1 MKAKGQK
8 AVSPDDNDN
17 VSHST
22 PLTPAKAAS
31 KVHNMSLQ
39 HNDSPVV
46 AATTGSSPPSA
57 AAVRT
62 FKRAAVACKACNLR
76 KVRCTVTLSGPPC
89 ANCSVDGITCEVL
102 SRKRRRNSDQLPM
115 NPTPGGGGENTLII
129 IPQRAQPRRRLVEP
143 QTPGPSSGT
152 LENEE
157 AVESRDDRFTSA
169 PPEDHRRTT
178 PQVNGGPR
186 SSTSPRAAE
195 TRSVGGGP
203 SAPTTRPYD
212 AVRALLP
219 AKGHR
224 PPDLSDATEDSSAY
238 AETLEGGKNR
248 EDGCV
253 PFYPGDQR
261 GPAFLIDICEPNR
274 SSKDNHFLVPM
285 PSIKALSPEDVN
297 YLRMKGAF
305 TLHPPHIR
313 EAMIRCY
320 FHYVHPFAPILDAS
334 EFITEYEKGRKSL
347 LLLWSMF
354 IAAASFVDE
363 SLLTEDFFPSRKA
376 LKRAMYQRAKAMYD
390 ADYEKDKVTLIQSVF
405 LMGHWYT
412 STDDRAGPW
421 HWNGIAIS
429 LSHTIG
435 LHRLHMPANQQAS
448 QGTKPFWR
456 RLWWSLYS
464 REVWLS
470 LGLGRPMRIALDDFD
485 TSMPVASDADVL
497 APEVKGQLGQKYLP
511 EEMKFLFDT
520 WLAFIGLSVT
530 LSNVLATNYRA
541 KGVKPSRMEIEQS
554 ENQIRGFQ
562 YRVPEAGSHSRVVAS
577 HIYQFKLYFETS
589 IIVLYRPFI
598 LDTPREIPAAD
609 QGSWR
614 TFACQKTRT
623 AASNASAAMNS
634 MMAEDLIRLCHTIT
648 VIALVPPMQI
658 HLFESTSSKQMARQ
672 MGRHNLALCMVA
684 MDEMRK
690 SYISADASY
699 KLFETAINKVD
710 NAPPH
715 EQHQPSP
722 AAAALTPDTTAF
734 ASWPDGYGLGTAGII
749 SDMWSPLPNA
759 YADNAS
765 ISGTH
770 TDSWLDIQTMDRLW
784 TLDDFSLP

>member
-1 MKAKGQK
+1 MSQQSRPQQQSQGED
-8 AVSPDDNDN
+8 S
-17 VSHST
+17 ST
-22 PLTPAKAAS
+22 SAS
-31 KVHNMSLQ
+31 ASA
-39 HNDSPVV
+39 S
-46 AATTGSSPPSA
+46 ASA
-57 AAVRT
+57 AAAPLPSGMRT

-102 SRKRRRNSDQLPM
+102 SRKRRRNSDQLPA
-115 NPTPGGGGENTLII
+115 NPGAEGPLLIV
-129 IPQRAQPRRRLVEP
+129 PQRGQPRRRLLEP
-143 QTPGPSSGT
+143 QTPDPLPPPDRRGSVEVG
-152 LENEE
+152 E
-157 AVESRDDRFTSA
+157 ARDNRVTSA
-169 PPEDHRRTT
+169 PPEHNRHE
-178 PQVNGGPR
+178 GASGEMG
-186 SSTSPRAAE
+186 SSPLPGLADANYAP
-195 TRSVGGGP
+195 GA
-203 SAPTTRPYD
+203 SAPVSLPYD
-212 AVRALLP
+212 AVRAPDNQRALP
-219 AKGHR
+219 D
-224 PPDLSDATEDSSAY
+224 PSDATEDSSAY
-238 AETLEGGKNR
+238 AETLEGGKAH

-285 PSIKALSPEDVN
+285 PSIKALAPEDVN

-305 TLHPPHIR
+305 TLPPARIR
-313 EAMIRCY
+313 DELLRCY

-334 EFITEYEKGRKSL
+334 EFITEYEKGRRSL

-354 IAAASFVDE
+354 IAAASFIDD
-363 SLLTEDFFPSRKA
+363 SLLTDDFYKSRRS
-376 LKRAMYQRAKAMYD
+376 LKRAMYQRAKALYD

-435 LHRLHMPANQQAS
+435 LHRLSAPANQQGAS

-456 RLWWSLYS
+456 RLWWSLHC

-485 TSMPVASDADVL
+485 TPVPAPCDADVL
-497 APEVKGQLGQKYLP
+497 SPDVANDLGKKYLP
-511 EEMKFLFDT
+511 GELGFLFDI
-520 WLAFIGLSVT
+520 WIAFVELSVV
-530 LSNVLATNYRA
+530 LANVLATNYRA
-541 KGVKPSRMEIEQS
+541 KGVKPRRADIELS
-554 ENQIRGFQ
+554 ESQIREFQ
-562 YRVPEAGSHSRVVAS
+562 SRVPDGVNQSRVVAS

-589 IIVLYRPFI
+589 IIILYRPFI
-598 LDTPREIPAAD
+598 LDTPREVPAAD

-623 AASNASAAMNS
+623 AASNASAAMNT
-634 MMAEDLIRLCHTIT
+634 MMAEDLIRLCHTLT

-658 HLFESTSSKQMARQ
+658 HLFESTSSKPMARQ

-690 SYISADASY
+690 SYISAEASY
-699 KLFETAINKVD
+699 KLFETAIAKVD
-710 NAPPH
+710 NAAAPR
-715 EQHQPSP
+715 QDQQPSP
-722 AAAALTPDTTAF
+722 AITATTPDGTTTSGGAF
-734 ASWPDGYGLGTAGII
+734 ADWPDGYGLGSAGVI

-759 YADNAS
+759 YQDCS

-770 TDSWLDIQTMDRLW
+770 TDAWLDIQSMDRPW
-784 TLDDFSLP
+784 TLDDFDLP

>member
-1 MKAKGQK
+1 MSQQQQQQQQYNEPSSAT
-8 AVSPDDNDN
+8 ASA
-17 VSHST
+17 
-22 PLTPAKAAS
+22 PA
-31 KVHNMSLQ
+31 
-39 HNDSPVV
+39 
-46 AATTGSSPPSA
+46 SSPP
-57 AAVRT
+57 AVRT

-102 SRKRRRNSDQLPM
+102 SRKRRRNSDQLP
-115 NPTPGGGGENTLII
+115 THPGGGPAGGENPLII
-129 IPQRAQPRRRLVEP
+129 IPQRGQPKRRLLEP
-143 QTPGPSSGT
+143 QTAGPYPREKSESSEKRNVRGG
-152 LENEE
+152 
-157 AVESRDDRFTSA
+157 SA
-169 PPEDHRRTT
+169 PLEEHRHGNDGPGSPT
-178 PQVNGGPR
+178 PPGLLARNN
-186 SSTSPRAAE
+186 
-195 TRSVGGGP
+195 SVGDA
-203 SAPTTRPYD
+203 SAHTTRPYD

-219 AKGHR
+219 VKNQPSA
-224 PPDLSDATEDSSAY
+224 PDPSDATEDSSAY

-285 PSIKALSPEDVN
+285 PSIKALAPEDVN
-297 YLRMKGAF
+297 YLRSKGAF
-305 TLHPPHIR
+305 TLPPARVR

-320 FHYVHPFAPILDAS
+320 FHYVHPFAPILDAN

-363 SLLTEDFFPSRKA
+363 NLLTEDFYTSRRA
-376 LKRAMYQRAKAMYD
+376 LKRGMYQRAKALYD
-390 ADYEKDKVTLIQSVF
+390 ADYEKDKVTLIQSLF

-435 LHRLHMPANQQAS
+435 LHRLNMPCQQAS

-470 LGLGRPMRIALDDFD
+470 LGLGRPMRIAFDDFD
-485 TSMPVASDADVL
+485 TPMPAACDADVL
-497 APEVKGQLGQKYLP
+497 SPEVAGNLGRKYLP
-511 EEMKFLFDT
+511 GELGFLFDI
-520 WLAFIGLSVT
+520 WLEFVGLSAALGNI
-530 LSNVLATNYRA
+530 LSTNYRA
-541 KGVKPSRMEIEQS
+541 KGVKPSRADIERS
-554 ENQIRGFQ
+554 ESQIRAFQ
-562 YRVPEAGSHSRVVAS
+562 TRVPEATNQSRVVAS

-609 QGSWR
+609 QGNWR

-623 AASNASAAMNS
+623 AASNSSAAVNS

-684 MDEMRK
+684 MDELRK
-690 SYISADASY
+690 SYISAEASY

-715 EQHQPSP
+715 QEHQPSP
-722 AAAALTPDTTAF
+722 AAPTASTTPDGTMNSNTF
-734 ASWPDGYGLGTAGII
+734 ADWPDGYGLGSANII
-749 SDMWSPLPNA
+749 SNMWSPLPGA
-759 YADNAS
+759 YQDDAS

-770 TDSWLDIQTMDRLW
+770 TDAWLDIQSMDRLW

>member
-1 MKAKGQK
+1 
-8 AVSPDDNDN
+8 
-17 VSHST
+17 
-22 PLTPAKAAS
+22 
-31 KVHNMSLQ
+31 MSLQ
-39 HNDSPVV
+39 HNDSSVV
-46 AATTGSSPPSA
+46 AATTGSSPPSV

-76 KVRCTVTLSGPPC
+76 K
-89 ANCSVDGITCEVL
+89 
-102 SRKRRRNSDQLPM
+102 
-115 NPTPGGGGENTLII
+115 
-129 IPQRAQPRRRLVEP
+129 
-143 QTPGPSSGT
+143 TPGPSSGT

-157 AVESRDDRFTSA
+157 AVESRDDRVTSA

-195 TRSVGGGP
+195 TRSVGGRP

-219 AKGHR
+219 TKGHR
-224 PPDLSDATEDSSAY
+224 PPDPSDATEDSSAY
-238 AETLEGGKNR
+238 AETLEGGKSR

-305 TLHPPHIR
+305 TLPPPHVR

-354 IAAASFVDE
+354 IAAAS
-363 SLLTEDFFPSRKA
+363 A
-376 LKRAMYQRAKAMYD
+376 LYD

-485 TSMPVASDADVL
+485 TSMPAAGDADVL
-497 APEVKGQLGQKYLP
+497 APEVKGQLGRKYLP
-511 EEMKFLFDT
+511 EEMQFLFET
-520 WLAFIGLSVT
+520 WLAFIGLSVA

-554 ENQIRGFQ
+554 ENQIRSFQ
-562 YRVPEAGSHSRVVAS
+562 YRVPEAGNHSRVVAS
-577 HIYQFKLYFETS
+577 HIYQFKLYFE
-589 IIVLYRPFI
+589 
-598 LDTPREIPAAD
+598 
-609 QGSWR
+609 
-614 TFACQKTRT
+614 
-623 AASNASAAMNS
+623 
-634 MMAEDLIRLCHTIT
+634 
-648 VIALVPPMQI
+648 
-658 HLFESTSSKQMARQ
+658 
-672 MGRHNLALCMVA
+672 
-684 MDEMRK
+684 
-690 SYISADASY
+690 
-699 KLFETAINKVD
+699 
-710 NAPPH
+710 
-715 EQHQPSP
+715 
-722 AAAALTPDTTAF
+722 
-734 ASWPDGYGLGTAGII
+734 
-749 SDMWSPLPNA
+749 
-759 YADNAS
+759 
-765 ISGTH
+765 
-770 TDSWLDIQTMDRLW
+770 
-784 TLDDFSLP
+784 

>member
-1 MKAKGQK
+1 MG
-8 AVSPDDNDN
+8 D
-17 VSHST
+17 
-22 PLTPAKAAS
+22 AS
-31 KVHNMSLQ
+31 VH
-39 HNDSPVV
+39 
-46 AATTGSSPPSA
+46 
-57 AAVRT
+57 
-62 FKRAAVACKACNLR
+62 
-76 KVRCTVTLSGPPC
+76 
-89 ANCSVDGITCEVL
+89 
-102 SRKRRRNSDQLPM
+102 
-115 NPTPGGGGENTLII
+115 
-129 IPQRAQPRRRLVEP
+129 
-143 QTPGPSSGT
+143 
-152 LENEE
+152 
-157 AVESRDDRFTSA
+157 
-169 PPEDHRRTT
+169 
-178 PQVNGGPR
+178 
-186 SSTSPRAAE
+186 
-195 TRSVGGGP
+195 
-203 SAPTTRPYD
+203 TTRPYD

-219 AKGHR
+219 AKNQR
-224 PPDLSDATEDSSAY
+224 SAPDPSDATEDSSAY

-274 SSKDNHFLVPM
+274 SPKDNHFLVPM
-285 PSIKALSPEDVN
+285 PSIKALAPEDVN
-297 YLRMKGAF
+297 YLRSKGAF
-305 TLHPPHIR
+305 TLPPARVR

-320 FHYVHPFAPILDAS
+320 FHYVHPFAPILDAN

-363 SLLTEDFFPSRKA
+363 NLLTEDFYPSRRA
-376 LKRAMYQRAKAMYD
+376 LKRGMYQRAKALYD
-390 ADYEKDKVTLIQSVF
+390 ADYEKDKVTLIQSLF

-435 LHRLHMPANQQAS
+435 LHRLNMPCQQAS

-470 LGLGRPMRIALDDFD
+470 LGLGRPMRIAFDDFD
-485 TSMPVASDADVL
+485 TPMPAACDADVL
-497 APEVKGQLGQKYLP
+497 SPEVAGNLGRKYLP
-511 EEMKFLFDT
+511 GELGFLFDI
-520 WLAFIGLSVT
+520 WLEFVGLSAT
-530 LSNVLATNYRA
+530 LGNILLTNYRA
-541 KGVKPSRMEIEQS
+541 KGVKPSRADIERS
-554 ENQIRGFQ
+554 ESQIRAFQ
-562 YRVPEAGSHSRVVAS
+562 TRVPEATNQSRVVAS

-609 QGSWR
+609 QGNWR

-623 AASNASAAMNS
+623 AASNASAAVNS

-684 MDEMRK
+684 MDELRK
-690 SYISADASY
+690 SYISAEASY

-715 EQHQPSP
+715 QEYQPSP
-722 AAAALTPDTTAF
+722 AAPTASTTPDGTINSNTF
-734 ASWPDGYGLGTAGII
+734 ADWPDGYGLGSANII
-749 SDMWSPLPNA
+749 SNMWSPLPGA
-759 YADNAS
+759 YQDDAS

-770 TDSWLDIQTMDRLW
+770 TDAWLDIQSMDRLW

>member
-1 MKAKGQK
+1 MSQK
-8 AVSPDDNDN
+8 QHDEFPSANA
-17 VSHST
+17 ST
-22 PLTPAKAAS
+22 SA
-31 KVHNMSLQ
+31 
-39 HNDSPVV
+39 
-46 AATTGSSPPSA
+46 SSPA
-57 AAVRT
+57 VVRT

-102 SRKRRRNSDQLPM
+102 SRKRRRNSDQLPVDS
-115 NPTPGGGGENTLII
+115 GGAAGGESSLIV
-129 IPQRAQPRRRLVEP
+129 IPQRGHLKRRLVAQP
-143 QTPGPSSGT
+143 TPDPSPREHG
-152 LENEE
+152 E
-157 AVESRDDRFTSA
+157 ANGNGSTRGTSA
-169 PPEDHRRTT
+169 PAEENNHQEANRPSMSSTPPELARTT
-178 PQVNGGPR
+178 
-186 SSTSPRAAE
+186 
-195 TRSVGGGP
+195 SVSGT
-203 SAPTTRPYD
+203 SAPASRPYD

-219 AKGHR
+219 TSNQRSA
-224 PPDLSDATEDSSAY
+224 PDPSDATEDSSAY
-238 AETLEGGKNR
+238 AETLEGGKNC
-248 EDGCV
+248 ESGCV

-297 YLRMKGAF
+297 YLRIKGAF
-305 TLHPPHIR
+305 ALPAPRLRDT
-313 EAMIRCY
+313 MIRCY
-320 FHYVHPFAPILDAS
+320 FHYVHPFAPILDAT
-334 EFITEYEKGRKSL
+334 EFITEYEKGRQSL

-354 IAAASFVDE
+354 IAAASFVDDNI
-363 SLLTEDFFPSRKA
+363 LTEDFYTSRRA
-376 LKRAMYQRAKAMYD
+376 LKRAMYQRAKALYD

-435 LHRLHMPANQQAS
+435 LHRLNVSVNQQAS
-448 QGTKPFWR
+448 QGTKPFWQ
-456 RLWWSLYS
+456 RLWWSVYT

-470 LGLGRPMRIALDDFD
+470 LGLGRPMRIAFDDFD
-485 TSMPVASDADVL
+485 TPIPTACAADVL
-497 APEVKGQLGQKYLP
+497 SPEVANNLGQKYLP
-511 EEMKFLFDT
+511 GELGLLFEI
-520 WLAFIGLSVT
+520 WLAFVGLSAA
-530 LSNVLATNYRA
+530 LSNILAANYRV
-541 KGVKPSRMEIEQS
+541 KGIKPSKTEIERS
-554 ENQIRGFQ
+554 ESQLRAYQ
-562 YRVPEAGSHSRVVAS
+562 YRVPEGTDQSRVVAS

-623 AASNASAAMNS
+623 AASNASAAVNS

-648 VIALVPPMQI
+648 VIAMGPPMQI
-658 HLFESTSSKQMARQ
+658 HLFESTSSKPMARQ

-684 MDEMRK
+684 MDELRK
-690 SYISADASY
+690 PYISAEASY
-699 KLFETAINKVD
+699 KLFETAINKV
-710 NAPPH
+710 
-715 EQHQPSP
+715 EHQPSP
-722 AAAALTPDTTAF
+722 AGPTTSAMSDNTAVNSMF
-734 ASWPDGYGLGTAGII
+734 TDWPDGYGLGSANII
-749 SDMWSPLPNA
+749 TDMWTPMPNA
-759 YADNAS
+759 YPDSSS

-770 TDSWLDIQTMDRLW
+770 TDAWLDIQSMDRLW